1 MWDRRIGEV
10 VVCVTAA
17 RAQILA
23 TVWVLD
29 WSTSVQSVLSTSV
42 LSHLKEKQRVS
53 GLGWKRDNDIT
64 ASIVV
69 GASQMK

>member
-23 TVWVLD
+23 TVWVLG

-53 GLGWKRDNDIT
+53 GLGWKGDNDIT
-64 ASIVV
+64 ASTVV
-69 GASQMK
+69 RASQMK

>member
-10 VVCVTAA
+10 VVCVKAA
-17 RAQILA
+17 KAQILA

-29 WSTSVQSVLSTSV
+29 WSTSVQSVLSTSA

-53 GLGWKRDNDIT
+53 GPGWKGDNDIT
-64 ASIVV
+64 ASTVV